1 MNCSAA
7 TSATRAHL
15 FVQDFEADQYADQSN
30 AGFSPQ
36 LADAQASPWPA
47 LQLAIAQTIYYLGFL
62 LLPVLLF
69 WVGLSREDLLHGLYL
84 ALLLIYFLPSSLSLE
99 PSVKAGAISWRQVN
113 CAEFVILRQT
123 RKLSLHSRYACQHSC
138 CATSVGALRF
148 FHSFYTCVCSM

>member
-1 MNCSAA
+1 MNYAAA
-7 TSATRAHL
+7 TSATRSHL

-47 LQLAIAQTIYYLGFL
+47 LQLAIARTIYYLGFL
-62 LLPVLLF
+62 LLPVLMF
-69 WVGLSREDLLHGLYL
+69 WVGLSRDDLLHGLYL

-99 PSVKAGAISWRQVN
+99 PNIKAGAISWRQVS
-113 CAEFVILRQT
+113 CAEFVILRKT

-138 CATSVGALRF
+138 CATSVGVLRF
-148 FHSFYTCVCSM
+148 FHSFYTCVYSM